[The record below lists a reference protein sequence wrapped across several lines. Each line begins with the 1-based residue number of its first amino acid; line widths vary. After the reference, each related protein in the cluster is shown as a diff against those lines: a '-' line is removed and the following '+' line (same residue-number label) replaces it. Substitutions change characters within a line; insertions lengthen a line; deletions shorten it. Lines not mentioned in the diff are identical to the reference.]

1 VRLFA
6 IFAQETGLNEFL
18 LVGVP
23 IVLFGAM
30 LLLAR
35 RRAIEL
41 ASRREETD
49 SEPG

>member
-1 VRLFA
+1 VKLFA
-6 IFAQETGLNEFL
+6 ILAQETGWSEFL

-23 IVLFGAM
+23 IVVFGAL

-49 SEPG
+49 SKPG